1 MAAEESSRRRTR
13 QRRRRL
19 DAAAAEERGGQTLQ
33 PRTPEKQ
40 LASRV
45 TETKPVCSHRV
56 QTGLLCAA
64 WFWILS
70 EALGTEGL
78 TEAQFTSAND
88 FHFTASDGIKYLR
101 NFVSQMHQTD
111 ANKCNFI
118 FLFIV
123 NKKKASD
130 KRHYFAVTSSWDLDQ
145 CTYLEGAHL
154 L

>member
-13 QRRRRL
+13 QRRCRI
-19 DAAAAEERGGQTLQ
+19 DAAAVEERGGQTLQ
-33 PRTPEKQ
+33 PYTPEKQ

-45 TETKPVCSHRV
+45 TETKLVCLHRV

-70 EALGTEGL
+70 EALGIDGL
-78 TEAQFTSAND
+78 TETQFTSAND
-88 FHFTASDGIKYLR
+88 FYFTASDGIKYLW
-101 NFVSQMHQTD
+101 NSVSQMHQTD
-111 ANKCNFI
+111 ANKCN
-118 FLFIV
+118 LFFCSLLT
-123 NKKKASD
+123 KKTSD